1 MNAVLFG
8 FLPIWVITGLG
19 WVAARHDILG
29 GQAQHVLGRFAF
41 TFAMPALLFLAM
53 AGADVTA
60 LLNVGVLVFALS
72 LLVVFA
78 AGLLVS
84 RWVYRRGQAE
94 QAIGAMAAGYVNSA
108 NLGIPVAV
116 HVLGDTSFVITVAL
130 FQMLFIA
137 PVVLVLIDLDVRRDR
152 RGRAARM
159 LQLPFRNPIIAA
171 SLAGVA
177 VSALGWD
184 LPAEATAPLQL
195 LGDAAVPAALFALGM
210 SLNTRVRPDSSGRAE
225 RGLLVALK
233 IVAQPLLAYAIGHWL
248 FGLTGHTL
256 FAVVVCAGLPTAQN
270 AFIFASEYRLDTDLA
285 RDTVILSTLCSMV
298 SLSLITWLL
307 V

>member
-130 FQMLFIA
+130 FQMLFVA

-184 LPAEATAPLQL
+184 LPAEATAPSNSS
-195 LGDAAVPAALFALGM
+195 ATPP
-210 SLNTRVRPDSSGRAE
+210 SRPPSSRSACPSTPVSGRTH
-225 RGLLVALK
+225 RGAPNAVFSSPSRSWPSRCSPTRSA
-233 IVAQPLLAYAIGHWL
+233 
-248 FGLTGHTL
+248 TG
-256 FAVVVCAGLPTAQN
+256 
-270 AFIFASEYRLDTDLA
+270 
-285 RDTVILSTLCSMV
+285 CSG
-298 SLSLITWLL
+298 
-307 V
+307 